1 MPAVLACYRPTVSE
15 GWRERSRAPRSSR
28 NGALGPAAALEHET
42 AVPIGRRR
50 QAQFEPIAIRKTV
63 DADTLIDDTL
73 HLAVIRKRHAVG
85 CCGAARVPPGERDLR
100 RRDWKR
106 SEVCKICA
114 RRRWI
119 GSIVLD
125 KARAQTHQG

>member
-1 MPAVLACYRPTVSE
+1 MPTVLACYRPTVSE

-28 NGALGPAAALEHET
+28 HGALGPAAALEHET

-85 CCGAARVPPGERDLR
+85 CCGAARVPLGECYLR
-100 RRDWKR
+100 WCNWKV
-106 SEVCKICA
+106 SEVCNVCA
-114 RRRWI
+114 RRFWI
-119 GSIVLD
+119 GSICLTN
-125 KARAQTHQG
+125 ARAWTH